1 MVLLTESC
9 LPPTL
14 VTRGRGVA
22 RGWGQPLP
30 PVLTS
35 VRYWSSPSG
44 YCRVSSGLI
53 QEIVI
58 AIIWSAKK
66 KKKYL
71 PQPVKLWSV
80 WTALCDRF
88 QLKTTFMF
96 MLDLCYNIFH
106 FQVWQISDNIDL
118 PDGINDRRNVCGLG
132 LDPIQVSIT
141 GLLWHTQ
148 CMLPKYMVHSTE
160 FEELR
165 WQGAWFWELKNFLP
179 GSLCLSLG
187 RSQQRCVLVGALNA
201 ARVHNYRL
209 SPLLLLEWTASLF

>member
-106 FQVWQISDNIDL
+106 FQVWQISEFWQHW
-118 PDGINDRRNVCGLG
+118 PSRRY
-132 LDPIQVSIT
+132 
-141 GLLWHTQ
+141 
-148 CMLPKYMVHSTE
+148 KRSTE
-160 FEELR
+160 CL
-165 WQGAWFWELKNFLP
+165 WTWTWPNSSQYNWFAMTHTVHVAKVH
-179 GSLCLSLG
+179 GSQYRIWRVKMTRGVVLG
-187 RSQQRCVLVGALNA
+187 
-201 ARVHNYRL
+201 
-209 SPLLLLEWTASLF
+209 P